1 MVNGMRKFGIIG
13 HPLGHSLSPQIHAA
27 LFGLDGETVDY
38 QMYDI
43 ALEELAGKFE
53 FLSSLEGFN
62 ITIPHK
68 VAIIDMCDK
77 LDDGA
82 KRYRSVNCIKCFDT
96 ENGRCRTGYNTD
108 VIGFTKSIA
117 ALGAS
122 LDSRVLLIGCGGVGR
137 MMAIETALEG
147 GDLTIAALQ
156 SDRALA
162 EKVVEEI
169 RALKPDAS
177 VKIAFI
183 GGSALAKSDLP
194 DGAEYDLL
202 VNACPV
208 GMFPKVDRMPCE
220 PDVLDGVR
228 FVFDAVY
235 NPKVT
240 LLAKT
245 AREKGAKAMTGM
257 AMLVLQAVAAHEIW
271 DGAEYKTEDINKII
285 ADMEEL
291 I

>member
-1 MVNGMRKFGIIG
+1 MKMRKFGIIG
-13 HPLGHSLSPQIHAA
+13 HPLGHSLSPQIHTA
-27 LFGLDGETVDY
+27 LFALDGETVDY

-43 ALEELAGKFE
+43 PPEELTGKFD
-53 FLSSLEGFN
+53 FLATLDGFN

-68 VAIIDMCDK
+68 VSIIDFCDR

-82 KRYRSVNCIKCFDT
+82 KRYRSVNCLKVTKD
-96 ENGRCRTGYNTD
+96 EKVGYNTD
-108 VIGFTKSIA
+108 VIGFTKSID

-122 LDSRVLLIGCGGVGR
+122 LSSKVLLIGCGGVGR

-147 GDLTIAALQ
+147 GDLTIASLK
-156 SDRALA
+156 SDAALA
-162 EKVVEEI
+162 EEVVKEIKALRSDAKVQI
-169 RALKPDAS
+169 AWISGAALD
-177 VKIAFI
+177 
-183 GGSALAKSDLP
+183 KSDLP
-194 DGAEYDLL
+194 EGAQYDLL

-208 GMFPKVDRMPCE
+208 GMYPKVDRMPCT
-220 PDVLDGVR
+220 PAVLDGVKY
-228 FVFDAVY
+228 VFDAVY

-240 LLAKT
+240 MLAKT

-271 DGAEYKTEDINKII
+271 DGASYKTEDINRII
-285 ADMEEL
+285 SDMEDL

>member
-1 MVNGMRKFGIIG
+1 MRKFGILG

-27 LFGLDGETVDY
+27 LFALDGETVDY

-43 ALEELAGKFE
+43 APEELTGKFD
-53 FLSSLEGFN
+53 FLATLDGFN

-68 VAIIDMCDK
+68 VSIIDFCDR
-77 LDDGA
+77 LDEGA
-82 KRYRSVNCIKCFDT
+82 QRYRSVNCVKCGANSP
-96 ENGRCRTGYNTD
+96 EKVGYNTD
-108 VIGFTKSIA
+108 VIGFTKSIET
-117 ALGAS
+117 LGAS
-122 LDSRVLLIGCGGVGR
+122 LGSKVLLIGCGGVGR
-137 MMAIETALEG
+137 MMAIETAMSG
-147 GDLTIAALQ
+147 GDLTIAALK

-162 EKVVEEI
+162 EEVVKEI
-169 RALKPDAS
+169 KALKPNAK
-177 VKIAFI
+177 VQIAYI
-183 GGSALAKSDLP
+183 SGAALDRCDLP
-194 DGAEYDLL
+194 EGAEYDLL

-208 GMFPKVDRMPCE
+208 GMYPKVDRMPCT
-220 PDVLDGVR
+220 PAVLDGVK

-245 AREKGAKAMTGM
+245 AREKGARAMTGM

-271 DGAEYKTEDINKII
+271 DGASYKTEDINKII

>member
-1 MVNGMRKFGIIG
+1 MRKFGILG

-27 LFGLDGETVDY
+27 LFALDGETVDY

-43 ALEELAGKFE
+43 APEELTGKFD
-53 FLSSLEGFN
+53 FLATLDGFN

-68 VAIIDMCDK
+68 VSIIAFCDR
-77 LDDGA
+77 LDEGA
-82 KRYRSVNCIKCFDT
+82 QRYRSVNCVKCGANSP
-96 ENGRCRTGYNTD
+96 EKVGYNTD
-108 VIGFTKSIA
+108 VIGFTKSIE

-122 LDSRVLLIGCGGVGR
+122 LGSKVLLIGCGGVGR
-137 MMAIETALEG
+137 MMAIETAMSG
-147 GDLTIAALQ
+147 GDLTIAALK

-162 EKVVEEI
+162 EEVVKEI
-169 RALKPDAS
+169 KALKPNAK
-177 VKIAFI
+177 VQIAYI
-183 GGSALAKSDLP
+183 SGAALDCCDLP
-194 DGAEYDLL
+194 EGAEYDLL

-208 GMFPKVDRMPCE
+208 GMFPKVDRMPCT
-220 PDVLDGVR
+220 PAVLDGVK

-245 AREKGAKAMTGM
+245 AREKGARAMTGM

-271 DGAEYKTEDINKII
+271 DGASYKTEDINKII

>member
-1 MVNGMRKFGIIG
+1 MRKFGILG

-27 LFGLDGETVDY
+27 LFALDGETVDY

-43 ALEELAGKFE
+43 PPEELNAKFD
-53 FLSSLEGFN
+53 FLATLDGFN

-68 VAIIDMCDK
+68 VSIIDFCDR
-77 LDDGA
+77 LDEGA
-82 KRYRSVNCIKCFDT
+82 KRYRSVNCIKVGA
-96 ENGRCRTGYNTD
+96 EKIGYNTD

-137 MMAIETALEG
+137 MMAIETALQG
-147 GDLTIAALQ
+147 GDLTIAALK
-156 SDRALA
+156 SDAALA
-162 EKVVEEI
+162 EEVVKEI
-169 RALKPDAS
+169 KALKSDAK
-177 VKIAFI
+177 VQIAWI
-183 GGSALAKSDLP
+183 SGAALDKSDLP
-194 DGAEYDLL
+194 AGAEYDLL

-208 GMFPKVDRMPCE
+208 GMYPKVDRMPCT
-220 PDVLDGVR
+220 PAVLDGVK

-271 DGAEYKTEDINKII
+271 DGVSYKTEDINKII
-285 ADMEEL
+285 SDMEDL
-291 I
+291 V

>member
-1 MVNGMRKFGIIG
+1 MRKFGILG

-27 LFGLDGETVDY
+27 LFALDGETVDY

-43 ALEELAGKFE
+43 PPEELNAKFD
-53 FLSSLEGFN
+53 FLATLDGFN

-68 VAIIDMCDK
+68 VSIIDFCDR
-77 LDDGA
+77 LDEGA
-82 KRYRSVNCIKCFDT
+82 KRYRSVNCIKVGA
-96 ENGRCRTGYNTD
+96 EKIGYNTD

-137 MMAIETALEG
+137 MMAIETALSG
-147 GDLTIAALQ
+147 GNLTIAALK
-156 SDRALA
+156 SDQTLA
-162 EKVVEEI
+162 EEVVKEI
-169 RALKPDAS
+169 KALKPDAQ
-177 VKIAFI
+177 VRIAYI
-183 GGSALAKSDLP
+183 SGASLDRCDLP
-194 DGAEYDLL
+194 EGAKFDLL

-208 GMFPKVDRMPCE
+208 GMYPKVDRMPCT
-220 PDVLDGVR
+220 PAVLDGVSY
-228 FVFDAVY
+228 VFDAVY

-271 DGAEYKTEDINKII
+271 DGASYKTEDVNKII
-285 ADMEEL
+285 SDMEDL

>member
-1 MVNGMRKFGIIG
+1 MRKFGILG

-27 LFGLDGETVDY
+27 LFALDGETVDY

-43 ALEELAGKFE
+43 PPEELNAKFD
-53 FLSSLEGFN
+53 FLATLEGFN

-68 VAIIDMCDK
+68 VSIIDFCDR
-77 LDDGA
+77 LDEGA
-82 KRYRSVNCIKCFDT
+82 KRYRSVNCIKVGA
-96 ENGRCRTGYNTD
+96 EKIGYNTD

-147 GDLTIAALQ
+147 GDLTIAALK
-156 SDRALA
+156 SDAALA
-162 EKVVEEI
+162 EEVVKEI
-169 RALKPDAS
+169 KALKSDAK
-177 VKIAFI
+177 VQIAWI
-183 GGSALAKSDLP
+183 SGAALDKSDLP
-194 DGAEYDLL
+194 AGAEYDLL

-208 GMFPKVDRMPCE
+208 GMYPKVDRMPCT
-220 PDVLDGVR
+220 PAVLDGVK

-271 DGAEYKTEDINKII
+271 DGVSYKTEDINKII
-285 ADMEEL
+285 SDMEEL

>member
-1 MVNGMRKFGIIG
+1 MRKFGILG

-27 LFGLDGETVDY
+27 LFALDGETVDY

-43 ALEELAGKFE
+43 PPEELNAKFD
-53 FLSSLEGFN
+53 FLATLDGFN

-68 VAIIDMCDK
+68 VSIIDFCDR
-77 LDDGA
+77 LDEGA
-82 KRYRSVNCIKCFDT
+82 KRYRSVNCIKVGA
-96 ENGRCRTGYNTD
+96 EKIGYNTD

-137 MMAIETALEG
+137 MMAIETALQG
-147 GDLTIAALQ
+147 GDLTIAALK
-156 SDRALA
+156 SDAALA
-162 EKVVEEI
+162 EEVVKEI
-169 RALKPDAS
+169 KALKSDAK
-177 VKIAFI
+177 VQIAWI
-183 GGSALAKSDLP
+183 SGAALDKSDLP
-194 DGAEYDLL
+194 AGAEYDLL

-208 GMFPKVDRMPCE
+208 GMYPKVDRMPCT
-220 PDVLDGVR
+220 PAVLDGVK

-271 DGAEYKTEDINKII
+271 DGVSYKTEDINRII
-285 ADMEEL
+285 SDMEEL

>member
-1 MVNGMRKFGIIG
+1 MRKFGILG

-27 LFGLDGETVDY
+27 LFALDGETVDY

-43 ALEELAGKFE
+43 PPEELNAKFD
-53 FLSSLEGFN
+53 FLATLDGFN

-68 VAIIDMCDK
+68 VSIIDFCDR
-77 LDDGA
+77 LDEGA
-82 KRYRSVNCIKCFDT
+82 KRYRSVNCIKVGA
-96 ENGRCRTGYNTD
+96 EKIGYNTD

-137 MMAIETALEG
+137 MMAIETTLQG
-147 GDLTIAALQ
+147 GDLTIAALK
-156 SDRALA
+156 SDAALA
-162 EKVVEEI
+162 EEVVKEI
-169 RALKPDAS
+169 KALKSDAK
-177 VKIAFI
+177 VQIAWI
-183 GGSALAKSDLP
+183 SGAALDKSDLP
-194 DGAEYDLL
+194 AGAEYDLL

-208 GMFPKVDRMPCE
+208 GMYPKVDRMPCT
-220 PDVLDGVR
+220 PAVLDGVK

-271 DGAEYKTEDINKII
+271 DGASYKTEDINKII
-285 ADMEEL
+285 SDMEEL

>member
-1 MVNGMRKFGIIG
+1 MRKFGILG
-13 HPLGHSLSPQIHAA
+13 HPLGHSLSPQIHTA
-27 LFGLDGETVDY
+27 LFALDGETVDY

-43 ALEELAGKFE
+43 APEELHDKFD
-53 FLSSLEGFN
+53 FLSTLDGFN

-68 VAIIDMCDK
+68 VSIIDFCDR
-77 LDDGA
+77 LDAGA
-82 KRYRSVNCIKCFDT
+82 QRYRSVNCIKVGKD
-96 ENGRCRTGYNTD
+96 EKIGYNTD

-122 LDSRVLLIGCGGVGR
+122 LNSRVLLIGCGGVGR

-156 SDRALA
+156 SDKALA
-162 EKVVEEI
+162 EEVVKEI
-169 RALKPDAS
+169 KALKPDAK
-177 VKIAFI
+177 VRIAFI
-183 GGSALAKSDLP
+183 SGAALDRCDLP
-194 DGAEYDLL
+194 EGAQFDLL

-208 GMFPKVDRMPCE
+208 GMFPKVDRMPCT
-220 PDVLDGVR
+220 PAVLDGVKY
-228 FVFDAVY
+228 VFDAVY

-245 AREKGAKAMTGM
+245 AREKGANAMTGM

-271 DGAEYKTEDINKII
+271 DNASYKTEDINKII
-285 ADMEEL
+285 SDMEDL